1 LVIAKSN
8 HPDDV
13 LHTVLSAFCPLQV
26 AVATARGCVR
36 RCFAAWLVLARERWW
51 KTQMSSMESQVAL
64 LEAKVRGYEKRPIQ
78 VRAIVLSTAVP
89 QLVSTG
95 QRQQTSMIGAAVV

>member
-1 LVIAKSN
+1 
-8 HPDDV
+8 
-13 LHTVLSAFCPLQV
+13 
-26 AVATARGCVR
+26 VR

-78 VRAIVLSTAVP
+78 VRSVCSAAGAGCLALPAGASLPACR
-89 QLVSTG
+89 QLQPELMTG
-95 QRQQTSMIGAAVV
+95 MTTGMT